1 MLAHCIVSLSV
12 LMKITLCTEIFT
24 GNTINNTSQFAS
36 NWTNNCTHNY
46 FTFEEET
53 FPERSDNVLKLH
65 STFFPPNSHLPYSV
79 IVTYQAL
86 LPNGSLY
93 NVTSGC
99 ANQQWMWASSP
110 ETFITIPALLNRNT
124 LLMMNYFH
132 DWNPPHLLIRVPL
145 PCSNVTMEYLL
156 QMTASVSWN

>member
-1 MLAHCIVSLSV
+1 M
-12 LMKITLCTEIFT
+12 
-24 GNTINNTSQFAS
+24 
-36 NWTNNCTHNY
+36 
-46 FTFEEET
+46 
-53 FPERSDNVLKLH
+53 
-65 STFFPPNSHLPYSV
+65 

-110 ETFITIPALLNRNT
+110 HVYILRPALLNRCT
-124 LLMMNYFH
+124 LLMMNYFQ
-132 DWNPPHLLIRVPL
+132 DWDPPHLLIRVPL

-156 QMTASVSWN
+156 QMTVSVSWK